1 MITLLTTLLSFLAGG
16 LPKLLGFFQDRADK
30 AHELNLARMQIERE
44 LELRKAG
51 FEAQARVEEI
61 RTDQLQVGAEV
72 TMAQTALAEKQA
84 LYAHDIAI
92 GEGASQWVINAR
104 ALVRPVITYG
114 MFALLCFINVFG
126 AAYAWKLGTPF
137 AEVLS
142 NLWDAD
148 TQIIWA
154 SIVSF
159 HFGGRAFERS
169 GK

>member
-1 MITLLTTLLSFLAGG
+1 MITLLTTLVSFLAGG
-16 LPKLLGFFQDRADK
+16 LPKLLDFFQDRADK
-30 AHELNLARMQIERE
+30 AHEIKLAQMQVERE

-51 FEAQARVEEI
+51 FEAQARIEEI
-61 RTDQLQVGAEV
+61 RTDQLTINAEV
-72 TMAQTALAEKQA
+72 STQQIALQEKQA

-92 GEGASQWVINAR
+92 GEGASRWVINAR

-114 MFALLCFINVFG
+114 MFALLCFINGFG
-126 AAYAWKLGTPF
+126 AAYAWHLGTPF
-137 AEVLS
+137 ETVLA

-159 HFGGRAFERS
+159 HFGGRAFEKS

>member
-30 AHELNLARMQIERE
+30 AHEIALARMQIERE

-51 FEAQARVEEI
+51 FEAQAKVEEI
-61 RTDQLQVGAEV
+61 RTDQLQINADVS
-72 TMAQTALAEKQA
+72 MAQAALQEKQA

-92 GEGASQWVINAR
+92 GQGASTWVINAR
-104 ALVRPVITYG
+104 AMVRPAITYG
-114 MFALLCFINVFG
+114 MFALLCFINIFG
-126 AAYAWKLGTPF
+126 AAYAWHLGTPF
-137 AEVLS
+137 AEVIA

-154 SIVSF
+154 SIISF
-159 HFGGRAFERS
+159 WFGSQAFS
-169 GK
+169 KK

>member
-1 MITLLTTLLSFLAGG
+1 MITLFTTLLSFLAGG
-16 LPKLLGFFQDRADK
+16 LPKLLAFFQDKSDK
-30 AHELNLARMQIERE
+30 AHEVKLAQMQIERE

-61 RTDQLQVGAEV
+61 RTDQLQIGAEV
-72 TMAQTALAEKQA
+72 STQQIALQEKQA

-92 GEGASQWVINAR
+92 GEGASRWVINAR

-126 AAYAWKLGTPF
+126 AAYAWHLGTPF
-137 AEVLS
+137 AEVIA
-142 NLWDAD
+142 NLWDSD

-154 SIVSF
+154 SIISF
-159 HFGGRAFERS
+159 WFGSQAFS
-169 GK
+169 KK

>member
-16 LPKLLGFFQDRADK
+16 LPKLLDFFQDRSDK
-30 AHELNLARMQIERE
+30 KHELALAQMQIERE
-44 LELRKAG
+44 LEMRKAG

-61 RTDQLQVGAEV
+61 RTDQLQIGADV
-72 TMAQTALAEKQA
+72 ALTQAMVQERQA

-92 GEGASQWVINAR
+92 GEGASRWVINAR

-114 MFALLCFINVFG
+114 MFTLLCFINVFG
-126 AAYAWKLGTPF
+126 AAYAWHLGTPF
-137 AEVLS
+137 AEVIA

-154 SIVSF
+154 SIISF

>member
-16 LPKLLGFFQDRADK
+16 LPKLLDFFQDRSDK
-30 AHELNLARMQIERE
+30 AHEIKLAQMQIERE

-61 RTDQLQVGAEV
+61 RTDQLTINAEV
-72 TMAQTALAEKQA
+72 STQQIALQEKQA

-92 GEGASQWVINAR
+92 GEGASRWVINAR

-126 AAYAWKLGTPF
+126 AIYAWHLGTPF
-137 AEVLS
+137 ETVLA

-154 SIVSF
+154 SIISF

>member
-1 MITLLTTLLSFLAGG
+1 MITLFTTLVSFLAGG
-16 LPKLLGFFQDRADK
+16 LPKLLDFFQDRADK
-30 AHELNLARMQIERE
+30 AHELKLAQMQIERE
-44 LELRKAG
+44 MELRRAG

-61 RTDQLQVGAEV
+61 RTDQLTINAEV
-72 TMAQTALAEKQA
+72 STQQIALQEKQA

-92 GEGASQWVINAR
+92 GEGASRWVINAR

-126 AAYAWKLGTPF
+126 AAYAWHLGTPF
-137 AEVLS
+137 ETVLA
-142 NLWDAD
+142 NLWDND

-159 HFGGRAFERS
+159 WFGSQAFS
-169 GK
+169 KK

>member
-1 MITLLTTLLSFLAGG
+1 MITLPTTLLSLLAGG
-16 LPKLLGFFQDRADK
+16 LPKLLDFFQDRSDK
-30 AHELNLARMQIERE
+30 KHEITLAQMQIERE

-61 RTDQLQVGAEV
+61 RMDQLTINAEV
-72 TMAQTALAEKQA
+72 STQQIALQEKQA

-92 GEGASQWVINAR
+92 GEGASRWVINAR

-126 AAYAWKLGTPF
+126 AAYAWHLGTPF
-137 AEVLS
+137 AEVIA

-154 SIVSF
+154 SIISF

>member
-16 LPKLLGFFQDRADK
+16 LPKLLDFFQDRSDK
-30 AHELNLARMQIERE
+30 AHEIKLAQMQIERE

-61 RTDQLQVGAEV
+61 RTDQLTINAEV
-72 TMAQTALAEKQA
+72 STQQIALQEKQA

-92 GEGASQWVINAR
+92 GEGASRWVINAR

-126 AAYAWKLGTPF
+126 AAYAWHLGTPF
-137 AEVLS
+137 AEVIA

-154 SIVSF
+154 SIISF

>member
-16 LPKLLGFFQDRADK
+16 LPKLLDFFQDKSDK
-30 AHELNLARMQIERE
+30 AHEIKLAQMQIERE

-51 FEAQARVEEI
+51 FEAQARVEAI
-61 RTDQLQVGAEV
+61 RTDQLQIQADV
-72 TMAQTALAEKQA
+72 TVQQVALQEKQA

-92 GEGASQWVINAR
+92 GEGASRWVINAR

-114 MFALLCFINVFG
+114 MFALLCFINTFG
-126 AAYAWKLGTPF
+126 AVYAWRLGTPF
-137 AEVLS
+137 ETVIA

-154 SIVSF
+154 SIISF
-159 HFGGRAFERS
+159 YFGSNAF
-169 GK
+169 GKSQK

>member
-51 FEAQARVEEI
+51 FEAQAKVEEI
-61 RTDQLQVGAEV
+61 RTDQLQIGADV
-72 TMAQTALAEKQA
+72 STQQIALQEKQA

-92 GEGASQWVINAR
+92 GQGASTWVINAR
-104 ALVRPVITYG
+104 AMVRPAITYG
-114 MFALLCFINVFG
+114 MFALLCFINIFG
-126 AAYAWKLGTPF
+126 AFYAWKLGTPF
-137 AEVLS
+137 AEVIA

-154 SIVSF
+154 SIISF
-159 HFGGRAFERS
+159 WFGSQAFS
-169 GK
+169 KK

>member
-1 MITLLTTLLSFLAGG
+1 MMITLLTTLLSFLAGG

-61 RTDQLQVGAEV
+61 RTDQLQI
-72 TMAQTALAEKQA
+72 TADVSTQQVMLAEKQA

-114 MFALLCFINVFG
+114 MFGLLCFINVFG
-126 AAYAWKLGTPF
+126 AAYAWRLGTPF
-137 AEVLS
+137 AEVLA

-159 HFGGRAFERS
+159 WFGSQAFS
-169 GK
+169 KK

>member
-61 RTDQLQVGAEV
+61 RTDQLQI
-72 TMAQTALAEKQA
+72 TADVSTQQFALQEKQS

-92 GEGASQWVINAR
+92 GEGASRWVINAR

-137 AEVLS
+137 AEVIA

-154 SIVSF
+154 SIISF
-159 HFGGRAFERS
+159 WFGSQAFS
-169 GK
+169 KK

>member
-16 LPKLLGFFQDRADK
+16 LPKLLDFFQDKSDK
-30 AHELNLARMQIERE
+30 KHEIALAQMQIERE

-61 RTDQLQVGAEV
+61 RTDQLQIGADV
-72 TMAQTALAEKQA
+72 SVQQIALQEKQA

-92 GEGASQWVINAR
+92 GEGASRWVINAR

-126 AAYAWKLGTPF
+126 ASYAWHSGTPF
-137 AEVLS
+137 DVVIQT
-142 NLWDAD
+142 LWDND

-159 HFGGRAFERS
+159 WFGSQAFS
-169 GK
+169 KK

>member
-30 AHELNLARMQIERE
+30 AHEIALARMQIERE

-61 RTDQLQVGAEV
+61 RTDQLQINADVS
-72 TMAQTALAEKQA
+72 MAQAALQEKQA

-92 GEGASQWVINAR
+92 GQGASTWVVNAR
-104 ALVRPVITYG
+104 SMVRPAITYG
-114 MFALLCFINVFG
+114 MFALLCFINIFG

-137 AEVLS
+137 AEVIAT
-142 NLWDAD
+142 LWDAD

-154 SIVSF
+154 SVISF
-159 HFGGRAFERS
+159 WFGSQAFN
-169 GK
+169 KK

>member
-16 LPKLLGFFQDRADK
+16 LPKLLDFFQDRSDK
-30 AHELNLARMQIERE
+30 AHEIKLAQMQIERE

-61 RTDQLQVGAEV
+61 RTDQLTINAEV
-72 TMAQTALAEKQA
+72 STQQIALQEKQA

-92 GEGASQWVINAR
+92 GQGASRWVINAR

-114 MFALLCFINVFG
+114 MFTLLCFINVFG
-126 AAYAWKLGTPF
+126 AAYAWKIGTPF
-137 AEVLS
+137 ETVIA
-142 NLWDAD
+142 NLWDND

-154 SIVSF
+154 SIISF
-159 HFGGRAFERS
+159 WFGSQAFS
-169 GK
+169 KK

>member
-16 LPKLLGFFQDRADK
+16 LPKLLDFFQDRSDK
-30 AHELNLARMQIERE
+30 AHEIKLAQMQIERE

-61 RTDQLQVGAEV
+61 RTDQLTINAEV
-72 TMAQTALAEKQA
+72 STQQIALQEKQA

-92 GEGASQWVINAR
+92 GQGASRWVINAR

-114 MFALLCFINVFG
+114 MFVLLCFINIFG
-126 AAYAWKLGTPF
+126 AAYAWHLGTPF
-137 AEVLS
+137 DQVIS
-142 NLWDAD
+142 TLWDAD

-154 SIVSF
+154 SIISF
-159 HFGGRAFERS
+159 WFGSQAFS
-169 GK
+169 KK

>member
-1 MITLLTTLLSFLAGG
+1 MITLFTTLLSFLAGG
-16 LPKLLGFFQDRADK
+16 LPKLLDFFQDRADK
-30 AHELNLARMQIERE
+30 AHEVKLAQMQIERE

-51 FEAQARVEEI
+51 FDAQARIEEI
-61 RTDQLQVGAEV
+61 RTDQLTINAEV
-72 TMAQTALAEKQA
+72 STQQIALQEKQA

-92 GEGASQWVINAR
+92 GEGASRWVINAR

-126 AAYAWKLGTPF
+126 AAYAWHLGTPF
-137 AEVLS
+137 AEVIA

-154 SIVSF
+154 SIISF
-159 HFGGRAFERS
+159 WFGSQAFS
-169 GK
+169 KK

>member
-1 MITLLTTLLSFLAGG
+1 MITLITTLLSFLAGG

-30 AHELNLARMQIERE
+30 AHELALARMQIERE

-61 RTDQLQVGAEV
+61 RTDQLTINAEV
-72 TMAQTALAEKQA
+72 STQQIALQEKQA

-92 GEGASQWVINAR
+92 GEGASRWVINAR

-126 AAYAWKLGTPF
+126 AVYAWHLGTSF
-137 AEVLS
+137 AEVIA
-142 NLWDAD
+142 NLWDSD

-154 SIVSF
+154 SIISF
-159 HFGGRAFERS
+159 WFGSQAFS
-169 GK
+169 KK

>member
-1 MITLLTTLLSFLAGG
+1 MITLLTTLVSFLAGG
-16 LPKLLGFFQDRADK
+16 LPKLLDFFQDRSDK
-30 AHELNLARMQIERE
+30 AHELKLAQMQIERE

-61 RTDQLQVGAEV
+61 RTDQLQISAEV
-72 TMAQTALAEKQA
+72 STQQIALQEKQA

-92 GEGASQWVINAR
+92 GEGASRWVINAR
-104 ALVRPVITYG
+104 ALVRPMITYG

-126 AAYAWKLGTPF
+126 AAYAWHLGTPF
-137 AEVLS
+137 ETVLA
-142 NLWDAD
+142 NLWDSD

-159 HFGGRAFERS
+159 WFGSQAFS
-169 GK
+169 KK

>member
-1 MITLLTTLLSFLAGG
+1 MITLFTTLLSFLAGG
-16 LPKLLGFFQDRADK
+16 LPKLLDFFQDKSDK
-30 AHELNLARMQIERE
+30 KHEIALAQMQIERE

-61 RTDQLQVGAEV
+61 KTDQLTINAEV
-72 TMAQTALAEKQA
+72 TTQQIALQEKQA

-92 GEGASQWVINAR
+92 GEGASRWVINAR

-114 MFALLCFINVFG
+114 MFALLCFINTFG
-126 AAYAWKLGTPF
+126 AAYAWHLGTPF
-137 AEVLS
+137 ETVIA

-154 SIVSF
+154 SIISF
-159 HFGGRAFERS
+159 WFGSQAFA
-169 GK
+169 KK

>member
-16 LPKLLGFFQDRADK
+16 LPKLLDFFQDRADK
-30 AHELNLARMQIERE
+30 RHELALAQMQIERE

-61 RTDQLQVGAEV
+61 RTEQMAISAAV
-72 TMAQTALAEKQA
+72 TEKQA

-92 GEGASQWVINAR
+92 GEGASRWVINLR
-104 ALVRPVITYG
+104 ASVRPAITYG
-114 MFALLCFINVFG
+114 MFTLLCFINAFG
-126 AAYAWKLGTPF
+126 AAYAWHLGTPF
-137 AEVLS
+137 ETVLA

-154 SIVSF
+154 SIISF
-159 HFGGRAFERS
+159 WFGSQAFS
-169 GK
+169 KK

>member
-1 MITLLTTLLSFLAGG
+1 MLTLFSTLISFLMGG
-16 LPKLLGFFQDRADK
+16 LPKILEFFQDRSDK
-30 AHELNLARMQIERE
+30 KHELELAQMQIARE
-44 LELRKAG
+44 LEMRKAG

-61 RTDQLQVGAEV
+61 RTEQLQL
-72 TMAQTALAEKQA
+72 TADVSLVQAAVQEKQA

-92 GEGASQWVINAR
+92 GEGASRWVINAR

-126 AAYAWKLGTPF
+126 AAYAWHLGTPF
-137 AEVLS
+137 AEVLA

-154 SIVSF
+154 SIISF
-159 HFGGRAFERS
+159 WFGSQAFS
-169 GK
+169 KK

>member
-16 LPKLLGFFQDRADK
+16 LPKLLEFFQDRSDK
-30 AHELNLARMQIERE
+30 KHEITLAQMQIERE

-61 RTDQLQVGAEV
+61 RTDQLTINAEV
-72 TMAQTALAEKQA
+72 STQQIALQEKQA

-92 GEGASQWVINAR
+92 GEGASRWVINAR

-114 MFALLCFINVFG
+114 MFALLCFINMFG
-126 AAYAWKLGTPF
+126 AAYAWKIGTPF
-137 AEVLS
+137 ETVIA

-154 SIVSF
+154 SIISF
-159 HFGGRAFERS
+159 WFGSQAFS
-169 GK
+169 KK